1 MKKWLYGIDFELFIL
16 FIPIFIVI
24 AFFLAGCSIYKNGTK
39 MLDSYINESKEQEN
53 LSSIEKSNSLNAFNA
68 LDTCTIKLV
77 DYETTKE
84 YVEISIK
91 GYSDWDK
98 LDNCYMMKADMDS
111 LIANCSANPIFIAFG
126 TEDSDKLFVYGCK
139 PEGTDADN
147 MVEKSLLSSEDI
159 TLRFKDSKLEW
170 NSKQV
175 KCPATDI
182 FKLNIVKDKNKQII
196 GLKAISMNGNE
207 IHW

>member
-1 MKKWLYGIDFELFIL
+1 MKKWLYGVDFELFIL
-16 FIPIFIVI
+16 FIPIFIVMT
-24 AFFLAGCSIYKNGTK
+24 FFLAGCSAYKNGTK
-39 MLDSYINESKEQEN
+39 ILDSYINESKEQEI
-53 LSSIEKSNSLNAFNA
+53 SSIEKSNSLNA
-68 LDTCTIKLV
+68 LDTYTVKLV

-111 LIANCSANPIFIAFG
+111 LINNCTANPIFIAFG

-139 PEGTDADN
+139 PEGIDEDN
-147 MVEKSLLSSEDI
+147 KIEKSLLDSEDI
-159 TLRFKDSKLEW
+159 TLSFKDSRLEW
-170 NSKQV
+170 NSKKV
-175 KCPATDI
+175 KCPATDV
-182 FKLNIVKDKNKQII
+182 FKLNVIKDENKQII